1 LPVPG
6 RTAAEEQEAQDAAR
20 RAEFA
25 ELRHKAIGAGV
36 AGIIAMIVSMPL
48 MAANAHLGMGGSGDP
63 FMQWSMRVLDPALQ
77 RLMPWAYAVPA
88 AGLSLALLLL
98 TAVIMGWAGRHF
110 YTRAW
115 QAFTHRSAD
124 MNTLI
129 AIGTG
134 AAFLFSATATLAP
147 AFFTS
152 RGVAPDVYYEA
163 LSSSSRARSGAPKG
177 ETLSAL
183 RSSSTSTCSG
193 AHGQTVESRR
203 GAAETPCVPGRIPWT
218 AGRTGERP
226 MSRC

>member
-1 LPVPG
+1 M
-6 RTAAEEQEAQDAAR
+6 AW
-20 RAEFA
+20 
-25 ELRHKAIGAGV
+25 
-36 AGIIAMIVSMPL
+36 IIAMIVSMPL

-88 AGLSLALLLL
+88 AGLSHALLLL

-163 LSSSSRARSGAPKG
+163 VIIIIALILVGNALEARAKG
-177 ETLSAL
+177 ETSSAL
-183 RSSSTSTCSG
+183 RKLIDLQPGTCPLYTSPSP
-193 AHGQTVESRR
+193 RD
-203 GAAETPCVPGRIPWT
+203 
-218 AGRTGERP
+218 
-226 MSRC
+226 